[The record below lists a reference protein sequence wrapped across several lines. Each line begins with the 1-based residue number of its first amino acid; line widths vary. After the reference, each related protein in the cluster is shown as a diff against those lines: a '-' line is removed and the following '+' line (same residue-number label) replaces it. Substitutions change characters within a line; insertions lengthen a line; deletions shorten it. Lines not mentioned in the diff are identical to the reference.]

1 MRIPNF
7 IINLQTEVY
16 QAAHL
21 CFLFCCGTTGPI
33 HQNVGLASSMLFSPC
48 AKFWACFF
56 VTWGIA
62 LSLRQTGKREKA
74 KVIEPLRAEALRL
87 KFFWVKFPLHSI
99 MSSLSDKSE
108 HHVIHVFEALYNMDT
123 NGNQKIQRVG
133 PVETNMLSI
142 SVALLHC
149 RQFEV
154 YYYYRCNN
162 YVGK

>member
-1 MRIPNF
+1 MTKCHFKFWWLQVVLEWYIILVRIPNF

-74 KVIEPLRAEALRL
+74 KVIEPLRAPE
-87 KFFWVKFPLHSI
+87 FHETCHSVTFYLI
-99 MSSLSDKSE
+99 KKDSKR
-108 HHVIHVFEALYNMDT
+108 FCDT
-123 NGNQKIQRVG
+123 
-133 PVETNMLSI
+133 PTP
-142 SVALLHC
+142 
-149 RQFEV
+149 
-154 YYYYRCNN
+154 
-162 YVGK
+162 